1 MRKILNCIA
10 LLTLFPS
17 TIAQA
22 VSVEATVNT
31 FFPINETIQGIYGD
45 VWPDVALIVDH
56 IQPFDRVPQLSFFG
70 QIDYLFKD
78 GFSLDFHEATTIQL
92 VPITFGVKWIEPFR
106 DDVEIYFGVA
116 PKYYFMHTTNDST
129 YVPSSSSENGCGVLA
144 NIGTFI
150 YPTEHFMIDVF
161 FSYSYMN
168 FAAPAST
175 PGVVGFATNVSGFT
189 LGVGLGYAF

>member
-1 MRKILNCIA
+1 MRKILSCIA
-10 LLTLFPS
+10 LVTLFLPVF
-17 TIAQA
+17 IDA
-22 VSVEATVNT
+22 VSVEFSANT
-31 FFPINETIQGIYGD
+31 FFPINETIQDIYGN
-45 VWPDVALIVDH
+45 VWPDVALIIDH

-78 GFSLDFHEATTIQL
+78 GFSLDFHQATTIQL

-106 DDVEIYFGVA
+106 DDVELYFGIA
-116 PKYYFMHTTNDST
+116 PKYYFMYTTNDST
-129 YVPSSSSENGCGVLA
+129 YVPSSSNENGCGILA

-161 FSYSYMN
+161 LSYSYMN

-175 PGVVGFATNVSGFT
+175 SQVSGFETNVSGFN
-189 LGVGLGYAF
+189 LGVGLGYDF